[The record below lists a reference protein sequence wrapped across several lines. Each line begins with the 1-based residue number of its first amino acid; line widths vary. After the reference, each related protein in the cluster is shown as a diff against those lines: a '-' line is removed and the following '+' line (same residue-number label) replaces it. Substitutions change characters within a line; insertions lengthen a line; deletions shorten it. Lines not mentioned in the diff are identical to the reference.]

1 LALILQE
8 VGLLR
13 QRLRDKKK
21 INNALPTGATV
32 IIVLLGKNTYF
43 KRKKNRRNVREKGDR
58 KMKDKWR
65 KGVKGG
71 KCTRSK

>member
-1 LALILQE
+1 
-8 VGLLR
+8 
-13 QRLRDKKK
+13 
-21 INNALPTGATV
+21 
-32 IIVLLGKNTYF
+32 LGKNTYF
-43 KRKKNRRNVREKGDR
+43 KRKKNRSNVREKGDR